1 MLCTYIMLVLRLSSF
16 LSIKISNGCTL
27 SLNISLLSF
36 IYTYICNIYI
46 NSSFVTAVHRQNKYS
61 FVEINLSA

>member
-16 LSIKISNGCTL
+16 LSIKLSNGCTL

-36 IYTYICNIYI
+36 IYTYKYICNIYI
-46 NSSFVTAVHRQNKYS
+46 NSSFVTAVHRQKS
-61 FVEINLSA
+61 TVLLKLI